1 LATRV
6 TRAIGD
12 EVAAFCPPLAL
23 RFAPLRLTALFLIAG
38 RFAARFLIDGRFA
51 DDFFDA
57 APRFAGRA
65 FFAER
70 FADATRRAR
79 RFPAVRLLALLP
91 PDFLRDFLARAAMT
105 LLLGVGVMV
114 NA

>member
-12 EVAAFCPPLAL
+12 AVAAFCPPLAL

-38 RFAARFLIDGRFA
+38 RFAARFLIAGRFA
-51 DDFFDA
+51 EDFLDA

-65 FFAER
+65 FFPER
-70 FADATRRAR
+70 FADAAR